1 MIDLFKSKRGSSVLG
16 LALDGNR
23 LEAVVLRRS
32 NGTLQV
38 RQTVSASLALS
49 PLTDD
54 PELAGREIRNHLDAA
69 GIREKRCAVCLP
81 PSWLL
86 TLQSKMPELPE
97 ADRAGFLQL
106 EAERGFHGGPES
118 LFTVHS
124 IFLAAANEHYATLM
138 AVPRSNLSTLERVL
152 RAAKLKP
159 VTFGLGISAVQPA
172 AGDTHRV
179 ITLLVR
185 SSAIDLQVSG
195 GGGIVALRSLDG
207 AIEAQGA
214 VKRISSEL
222 ISREI
227 RITLGQL
234 PGALAEGPG
243 KIRIVGQGEMT
254 RQFVHEISPRLAA
267 MGLTV
272 ESSEKA
278 SNASFDKALPADLAA
293 SGAVAL
299 AAAWVR
305 GADTMPE
312 FLPPKVQPWQQ
323 WMSKGMSTRRLIW
336 AGEAAGAV
344 IACVVIAF
352 GVQQWQLYG
361 LRSQWGKLQPKV
373 NELTAM
379 QDRINQFRGYYQQGA
394 SVVSIWAKLAATMP
408 KDGSVSL
415 KTMEVRDE
423 SPVTVTCTGV
433 AWDSDSF
440 GKVFTQLGEDSTN
453 IANVH
458 PEVKAAQNTTSETA
472 DDFGGGGDGGGGRR
486 GGRGGGGGGRGARPV
501 QFTLTFQWLGGASH
515 GN

>member
-23 LEAVVLRRS
+23 LEAVVLRRA

-38 RQTVSASLALS
+38 RQMVSASLALS

-69 GIREKRCAVCLP
+69 GIRERRCAVCLP
-81 PSWLL
+81 PSWLQ
-86 TLQSKMPELPE
+86 TLQCKMPDLPE
-97 ADRAGFLQL
+97 ADRPGFLQL
-106 EAERGFHGGPES
+106 EAERGFHGGPET
-118 LFTVHS
+118 LFTVNS
-124 IFLAAANEHYATLM
+124 IFQLANEHYATSM
-138 AVPRSNLSTLERVL
+138 AVPRSNLTTLERVL

-159 VTFGLGISAVQPA
+159 LTFGLGISAAQPA

-185 SSAIDLQVSG
+185 SNAIDLQVSG

-214 VKRISSEL
+214 QKRISSEL

-234 PGALAEGPG
+234 PGPLAEGPG
-243 KIRIVGQGEMT
+243 KIRIIGQGEMT
-254 RQFVHEISPRLAA
+254 RQFIHEISPRLTI

-272 ESSEKA
+272 EATEKA
-278 SNASFDKALPADLAA
+278 SNASFDKVLPPDLAA

-305 GADTMPE
+305 GTDTTPE
-312 FLPPKVQPWQQ
+312 FLPPKVQPWQM
-323 WMSKGMSTRRLIW
+323 WMSKGLSTRKLIW

-352 GVQQWQLYG
+352 GVQQWQLSG
-361 LRSQWGKLQPKV
+361 LRMQWTRLEPKFT
-373 NELTAM
+373 ELTAM
-379 QDRINQFRGYYQQGA
+379 QAEISQFRPYYDQA
-394 SVVSIWAKLAATMP
+394 DRAVSIWAKLAGTMP
-408 KDGSVSL
+408 KDSSVSL
-415 KTMEVRDE
+415 KTLEVRDE
-423 SPVTVTCTGV
+423 GTVTCTGV
-433 AWDSDSF
+433 ARDSDTF
-440 GKVFTQLGEDSTN
+440 GKFFTTLGEDTTN
-453 IANVH
+453 ISNVH
-458 PEVKAAQNTTSETA
+458 PEVKGVQQNSETS
-472 DDFGGGGDGGGGRR
+472 GDSEGGGRQR
-486 GGRGGGGGGRGARPV
+486 GGGRGNRQV
-501 QFTLTFQWLGGASH
+501 QFTLSFQWQGGAAN

>member
-1 MIDLFKSKRGSSVLG
+1 MIDLFKFKRAASVLG

-38 RQTVSASLALS
+38 RQSVSASLALS

-69 GIREKRCAVCLP
+69 GIRERRCAVCLP

-86 TLQSKMPELPE
+86 TLQIQVPGLPE
-97 ADRAGFLQL
+97 ADRAGFLEL
-106 EAERGFHGGPES
+106 EAERGFHGGPEA

-124 IFLAAANEHYATLM
+124 LFQPAAGGQCATLM
-138 AVPRSNLSTLERVL
+138 AVPRNNLNTLERVL
-152 RAAKLKP
+152 RAAGLKP
-159 VTFGLGISAVQPA
+159 VTFGLGVGAVQPA
-172 AGDTHRV
+172 SGDTQRV

-207 AIEAQGA
+207 AIETQGA
-214 VKRISSEL
+214 LKRISSEL
-222 ISREI
+222 VAREI

-254 RQFVHEISPRLAA
+254 RQFVREISPRLAA
-267 MGLTV
+267 MGLSV
-272 ESSEKA
+272 EVSEKA

-293 SGAVAL
+293 SQAVAL

-305 GADTMPE
+305 GADTTPE

-323 WMSKGMSTRRLIW
+323 WMSKGLSTRKLIW
-336 AGEAAGAV
+336 AGETAAGV
-344 IACVVIAF
+344 VGCVLIAF
-352 GVQQWQLYG
+352 AIQQWQLSG
-361 LRSQWGKLQPKV
+361 LRGNWARLEPKV
-373 NELTAM
+373 TELTAI
-379 QDRINQFRGYYQQGA
+379 QDQIKQFRDYYGQAARDAG
-394 SVVSIWAKLAATMP
+394 IWAKLAAVLP
-408 KDGSVSL
+408 RDNSVSL
-415 KTMEVRDE
+415 KMLEVRDQGNVIC
-423 SPVTVTCTGV
+423 SGV
-433 AWDSDSF
+433 ARDNDAFVRVFSKLSDD
-440 GKVFTQLGEDSTN
+440 TTN
-453 IANVH
+453 ISNVH
-458 PEVKAAQNTTSETA
+458 PEV
-472 DDFGGGGDGGGGRR
+472 R
-486 GGRGGGGGGRGARPV
+486 GQKPM
-501 QFTLTFQWLGGASH
+501 QFTLSFQWQGGAEH

>member
-23 LEAVVLRRS
+23 LEAVVLRRA
-32 NGTLQV
+32 NGTVQV
-38 RQTVSASLALS
+38 RQTVSTSLALS

-54 PELAGREIRNHLDAA
+54 PVLAGREIRNHLDTA
-69 GIREKRCAVCLP
+69 GIRERRCAVCLP
-81 PSWLL
+81 PSWLM
-86 TLQSKMPELPE
+86 TLQCKLPDLPE
-97 ADRAGFLQL
+97 ADRVNFLQL
-106 EAERGFHGGPES
+106 EAERGFHGGQES

-124 IFLAAANEHYATLM
+124 IFQAAANEQYATLM
-138 AVPRSNLSTLERVL
+138 AVPRANLSTLERVL
-152 RAAKLKP
+152 RAANLKP

-172 AGDTHRV
+172 ADTHRV

-185 SSAIDLQVSG
+185 SSALDLQVSG

-214 VKRISSEL
+214 LKRISSDL

-254 RQFVHEISPRLAA
+254 RQFVQEISPRLTA

-272 ESSEKA
+272 ETSEKA

-305 GADTMPE
+305 GADTTPE

-323 WMSKGMSTRRLIW
+323 WMSKGMSTRKLIW
-336 AGEAAGAV
+336 VGEAAGAV
-344 IACVVIAF
+344 VGCVLLAF
-352 GVQQWQLYG
+352 AVQQWQLSN
-361 LRSQWGKLQPKV
+361 LRGQWTKLQPKV
-373 NELTAM
+373 DELTAM
-379 QDRINQFRGYYQQGA
+379 QAEINQFRDYYDQGA
-394 SVVSIWAKLAATMP
+394 RDVSIWAKLADTMP
-408 KDGSVSL
+408 KNGSVSL
-415 KTMEVRDE
+415 KTLEVRDQGA
-423 SPVTVTCTGV
+423 VTCTGV
-433 AWDSDSF
+433 ARDNEVF
-440 GKVFTQLGEDSTN
+440 GQFFTKLGEDTN
-453 IANVH
+453 NISNVH
-458 PEVKAAQNTTSETA
+458 PEVKISQQTSDA
-472 DDFGGGGDGGGGRR
+472 GGDTGGR
-486 GGRGGGGGGRGARPV
+486 GGRGSPRPV
-501 QFTLTFQWLGGASH
+501 QFTLSFQWQGGAAN